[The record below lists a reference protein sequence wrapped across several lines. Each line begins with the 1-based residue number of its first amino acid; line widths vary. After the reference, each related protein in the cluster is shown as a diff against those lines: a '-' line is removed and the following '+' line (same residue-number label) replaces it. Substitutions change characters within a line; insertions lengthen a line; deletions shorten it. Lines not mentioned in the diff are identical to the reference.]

1 MEIKGLNQKQVAAI
15 CNAYSNEIEK
25 PIRLLCPILLDDN
38 ELRKTINYFV
48 FGGKISQE
56 YLLGILLETYDYIP
70 FENLENL
77 ITVLN
82 GFKIISHENNFS
94 SSRELDEYFEHQLGQ
109 IKLTKN
115 NKQLKISYQNESDI
129 NLPS

>member
-15 CNAYSNEIEK
+15 CNEHSNEIEK
-25 PIRLLCPILLDDN
+25 TIRLLCPILLDDN

-56 YLLGILLETYDYIP
+56 DLLGVILETYDYLP

-82 GFKIISHENNFS
+82 GFKIISHENDFATS
-94 SSRELDEYFEHQLGQ
+94 KELDEYFEHQLGQ
-109 IKLTKN
+109 IELTKN
-115 NKQLKISYQNESDI
+115 NKQLKLNYQNESDI
-129 NLPS
+129 NVHS

>member
-15 CNAYSNEIEK
+15 CNEHSNEIEK
-25 PIRLLCPILLDDN
+25 TIRLLCPILLDDN

-56 YLLGILLETYDYIP
+56 DLLGVILETYDYLP

-82 GFKIISHENNFS
+82 GFKIISHENDFS
-94 SSRELDEYFEHQLGQ
+94 TSKELDEYFEHQLGQ
-109 IKLTKN
+109 IELTKN
-115 NKQLKISYQNESDI
+115 NKQLKLNYQNESDI
-129 NLPS
+129 NVHS